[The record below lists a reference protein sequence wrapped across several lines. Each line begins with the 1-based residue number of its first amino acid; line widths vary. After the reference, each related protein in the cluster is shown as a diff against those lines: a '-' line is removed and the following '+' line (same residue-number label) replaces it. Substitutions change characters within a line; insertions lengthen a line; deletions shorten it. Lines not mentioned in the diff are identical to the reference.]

1 MLFHRRVASISQNAG
16 VWRAG
21 LNCVPDTSR
30 QQRRPGKMLA

>member
-1 MLFHRRVASISQNAG
+1 MLFHRLVASISQSAG

-21 LNCVPDTSR
+21 LNRIPETSR